1 MGVRITVI
9 IVVFSLLY
17 SSLVFKLYTVQVEG
31 RERYEAEA
39 FSFHVKNGFLNPLRG
54 GVYFTDKSGAA
65 VAAAINKEYP
75 TVYAVPKDVE
85 DAAYTAE
92 ILSDIS
98 IRDKEEL
105 VSILNRKD
113 SSYAPII
120 KKATD
125 EQVAKVL
132 ESNFGCLEN
141 KDECVGIEYKR
152 SRLYP
157 LGTVAAHLLG
167 FVSADES
174 VGGAYGI
181 ELYYN
186 DELRGVAGVSE
197 GDRIVQSARAG
208 DDLKLTIDS
217 NIQRE
222 AEKILS
228 GLVEKY
234 KAEKGT
240 VIVQDP
246 KTGKIL
252 AMGSV
257 PTFNLN
263 SYNEYEI
270 KNFLNPAVQAIY
282 EPGSVFKIITMAA
295 ALDADKITPDTTYVD
310 TGSLTLNSET
320 IRNWDLKAHGK
331 LTMTQVIEGSVNT
344 GAAFAEN
351 ALGHDNF
358 YEYLIKFG
366 FKNET
371 GIDLPGEILG
381 SLRPLEVEKRDI
393 NFATASF
400 GQGVST
406 TPVSLLRAMS
416 AIANHGVMMKPYL
429 NADLEPEVVGRV
441 ISEEASREVVDMMV
455 SAVNKAEIARIK
467 SYTVAGKS
475 GTAQVPD
482 FGRGGYTDEVINT
495 YVGFAPAYDPRF
507 VILIKMDKPAG
518 APLAGLTVV
527 PAFRDLAQFILNYYN
542 VPPDDLVKDN
552 Q

>member
-9 IVVFSLLY
+9 IAVFSLLY

-39 FSFHVKNGFLNPLRG
+39 FSFHMKNGYLNPLRG
-54 GVYFTDKSGAA
+54 GIYFTDKSGA
-65 VAAAINKEYP
+65 VLPAAINKEYP
-75 TVYAVPKDVE
+75 TIYAVPKDVK
-85 DAAYTAE
+85 DAVYTAE

-98 IRDKEEL
+98 MRDKEEL
-105 VSILNRKD
+105 VTILNKKD
-113 SSYAPII
+113 DLYEPVI

-125 EQVAKVL
+125 EEVTKVL
-132 ESNFGCLEN
+132 ENNFGCLEG
-141 KDECVGIEYKR
+141 KKGCVDIEYKR

-157 LGTVAAHLLG
+157 LGTLAAHLLG

-174 VGGAYGI
+174 VGGAYGV
-181 ELYYN
+181 EFYYN
-186 DELRGVAGVSE
+186 GELKGVAGVPE
-197 GDRIVQSARAG
+197 GDRIVQSAKAG
-208 DDLKLTIDS
+208 DDLRLTIDL
-217 NIQRE
+217 NIQKE

-228 GLVEKY
+228 VLVEKY

-252 AMGSV
+252 AMGST
-257 PTFNLN
+257 PTFDLN
-263 SYNEYEI
+263 SYNKYEL
-270 KNFLNPAVQAIY
+270 KNFLNPAVQAVY
-282 EPGSVFKIITMAA
+282 EPGSIFKIITMAS
-295 ALDADKITPDTTYVD
+295 ALDAGAITPQTTYVD
-310 TGSLTLNSET
+310 TGSLTLNGKT

-351 ALGHDNF
+351 TLGHDNF
-358 YEYLIKFG
+358 YKYLVKFG
-366 FKNET
+366 FKDKT
-371 GIDLPGEILG
+371 GIDLPEEILG
-381 SLRPLEVEKRDI
+381 SLRPLEVDRRDI

-400 GQGVST
+400 GQGVSM

-429 NADLEPEVVGRV
+429 NADLDPVVVGRV
-441 ISEEASREVVDMMV
+441 VSEEASREVVGMMV

-467 SYTVAGKS
+467 SYTVAGKT
-475 GTAQVPD
+475 GTAQVSD
-482 FGRGGYTDEVINT
+482 FTRGGYTDEVINT
-495 YVGFAPAYDPRF
+495 YIGFAPAYDPKF
-507 VILIKMDKPAG
+507 VILIKIDKPAG

-542 VPPDDLVKDN
+542 VPPDDLVNN